1 VSVAVTAYFQPKFE
15 QNHLGKKLVNLST
28 DTLNVG
34 LIASGT
40 LAARG
45 TAEGYEFVSD
55 LLANNGSALTEVSTS
70 GTGYTRQSLTSVS
83 YTVSALVV
91 TLTAANPSWATSTF
105 STVYGWLH
113 DETAS
118 SGTDATRPLI
128 CIWDFGGTQSVAGTT
143 FTLTVNASGLVTWT
157 AAQ

>member
-1 VSVAVTAYFQPKFE
+1 MTVLSYFQPKFE
-15 QNHLGKKLVNLST
+15 QNHVGKKLVNLST
-28 DTLNVG
+28 DTLTVG

-45 TAEGYEFVSD
+45 TAENYEFVSD

-70 GTGYTRQSLTSVS
+70 GTGYTRQALTAVT
-83 YTVSALVV
+83 YTETGLIV
-91 TLTAANPSWATSTF
+91 TLTAANPQWNPATF

-118 SGTDATRPLI
+118 SATDATRPLI
-128 CIWDFGGTQSVAGTT
+128 AIWDWGGAQAPSGIP
-143 FTLTVNASGLVTWT
+143 FQININASGLVTWT
-157 AAQ
+157 AAA

>member
-1 VSVAVTAYFQPKFE
+1 MSVTAYFQPKFE
-15 QNHLGKKLVNLST
+15 QNHLGKKLVNLSS
-28 DTLNVG
+28 DTLTVG

-40 LAARG
+40 LAARA
-45 TAEGYEFVSD
+45 TSETYEYVSD

-70 GTGYTRQSLTSVS
+70 GTNYTRQNLASVTYPS
-83 YTVSALVV
+83 PGALVV
-91 TLTAANPSWATSTF
+91 TLSAANPSWANATF

-128 CIWDFGGTQSVAGTT
+128 CIWDFGGTQSVAGVA
-143 FTLTVNASGLVTWT
+143 FTLQVNGSGLVTWT
-157 AAQ
+157 AAV